1 MKRTAVLAAFLGLLL
16 AGTAVAQ
23 NVYGEMTLS
32 REDGYLL
39 AETVMPD
46 GNAAWF
52 AVDLAVATTAVSKAY
67 AGETSIEKLQSNAD
81 PLAAPRFLTAL
92 GGFGLTTEIVGK
104 ARLENMTV
112 GGLAFSDA
120 SVVVLDKM
128 PKIAGK
134 TIAGVFGTDMLRR
147 AEIALFTFGDAPR
160 LMLKSRAR
168 KNVTDAYEVPMNVVK
183 GYIMAEGTL
192 NGQKADFLF
201 DTGSPASYIP
211 VKTVRATGATAKAS
225 SAQKITT
232 LDGKTV
238 TVRSAE
244 AAPVTI
250 GDADFED
257 VPLHI
262 GELPVFSTLPDSSV
276 PVLLGN
282 DFFSRL
288 QSVQFNFA
296 DNSVRMILE

>member
-1 MKRTAVLAAFLGLLL
+1 MKRTAVFAVLFALLF

-23 NVYGEMTLS
+23 SVYGEMTLS

-46 GNAAWF
+46 GGTAWF

-67 AGETSIEKLQSNAD
+67 AGSAQIEKLQSSAD
-81 PLAAPRFLTAL
+81 PLSRPRFFSAL
-92 GGFGLTTEIVGK
+92 GGFGLSAEIVGK
-104 ARLENMTV
+104 ARLGNMKV
-112 GGLAFSDA
+112 GGLDFADA
-120 SVVVLDKM
+120 SVVVLDNM
-128 PKIAGK
+128 PAIAGK

-147 AEIALFTFGDAPR
+147 AEIALFTFGDSPR

-168 KNVTDAYEVPMNVVK
+168 KNVPDAVECPMNLVK
-183 GYIMAEGTL
+183 GYVMAAGTL

-211 VKTVRATGATAKAS
+211 LKTVRATGAAAVAGSTRE
-225 SAQKITT
+225 ITT
-232 LDGKTV
+232 LDGQSVK
-238 TVRSAE
+238 VRKAE
-244 AAPVTI
+244 AAAVTI
-250 GDADFED
+250 GNADFDE

-262 GELPVFSTLPDSSV
+262 GELPVFGTLPDSSV

-282 DFFSRL
+282 DFFSRM
-288 QSVQFNFA
+288 QSVQFNFPE
-296 DNSVRMILE
+296 NSIRMIAE